1 LTIFDFVL
9 SEPVGAVHADGG
21 IVFTYDMKWP
31 IIVVAILAL
40 IYLLYMVK
48 VFVEII
54 HKKGNTIQGFD
65 SSLSVAQ

>member
-1 LTIFDFVL
+1 
-9 SEPVGAVHADGG
+9 
-21 IVFTYDMKWP
+21 MKWP

-54 HKKGNTIQGFD
+54 HKKGKYYPGISIHHYQLR
-65 SSLSVAQ
+65 SRMILAI